1 MDSVTVV
8 ESGGVVSCMNRRSRP
23 HSQAKICEVATSSYI
38 PDMRTVGIKVLKN
51 RLSEYLRLVAA
62 GETILVTDRDRVV
75 AELRPPAVAHP
86 LLADPLI
93 ADMVT
98 RGVMTLPTVSVGPLP
113 PRVPVMSLEE
123 ILADLDDS
131 RADR

>member
-1 MDSVTVV
+1 
-8 ESGGVVSCMNRRSRP
+8 
-23 HSQAKICEVATSSYI
+23 
-38 PDMRTVGIKVLKN
+38 MRTVGIKTLKN

-86 LLADPLI
+86 WLADPRL
-93 ADMVT
+93 ADMVR
-98 RGVMTLPTVSVGPLP
+98 RGVLTLPSGTDGPLP
-113 PRVPVMSLEE
+113 SRRPVMSLDA
-123 ILADLDDS
+123 LMADLDES